1 MLFSTARKRHAAML
15 QYDGKKILLVDDQD
29 WSSYVTTINK
39 QSSFSRKKIKQKKG
53 NGFITLLV
61 NPSYQSIGFAIK
73 WGNLFINS
81 IRNFPFC
88 LKMFI
93 MQSRERRELQTKSS
107 TNWHLALAATPSYNA
122 CSYSQL
128 CKFDDSKLQGVKKL
142 MVWFCYPGYLVYFRK
157 SSICDALSQ
166 FN

>member
-1 MLFSTARKRHAAML
+1 MS
-15 QYDGKKILLVDDQD
+15 QYDGKNILLVDDQD

-39 QSSFSRKKIKQKKG
+39 QSSFSRKKTRQNKE

-73 WGNLFINS
+73 QGNQFINS
-81 IRNFPFC
+81 TRNFFIC

-93 MQSRERRELQTKSS
+93 MQSRERRELQIKSS
-107 TNWHLALAATPSYNA
+107 TNWHLALPATPSYHA

-128 CKFDDSKLQGVKKL
+128 CEFDDSKLQGVKKL
-142 MVWFCYPGYLVYFRK
+142 IVWFCYLGYLVYFRK
-157 SSICDALSQ
+157 ISICDALSR